1 MYTLFNQLHLFS
13 NKKKIYE
20 TQYQVLSLFRYIF
33 IYTLV
38 YTFLLYFNI
47 QILQVGIFFFLIQ

>member
-47 QILQVGIFFFLIQ
+47 QILQVGIFFF